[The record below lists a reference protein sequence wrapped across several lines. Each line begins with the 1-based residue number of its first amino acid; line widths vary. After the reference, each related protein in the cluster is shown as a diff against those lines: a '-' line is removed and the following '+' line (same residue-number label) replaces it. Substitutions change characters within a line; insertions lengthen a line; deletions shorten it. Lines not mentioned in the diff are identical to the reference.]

1 MTLERKAADML
12 DKLNSV
18 MTEYTPV
25 VKDAAV
31 EMMRIDAIGELVMAF
46 LVIATFICVI
56 MGLYSKRKFIKDRF
70 NSCDDWSIVV
80 TLVVIVIT
88 LTSLAYSIAAITMV
102 LNHWNWIALF
112 DPELALAHKILF

>member
-1 MTLERKAADML
+1 MTLENKAEDML

-18 MTEYTPV
+18 MTEYAPV
-25 VKDAAV
+25 VKDSAV
-31 EMMRIDAIGELVMAF
+31 EMMRINAVGELVVAF
-46 LVIATFICVI
+46 LVIATFMCVM

-70 NSCDDWSIVV
+70 KSYDDNSIVV
-80 TLVVIVIT
+80 VVVVIVIT
-88 LTSLAYSIAAITMV
+88 LTGLAYSISAIAMM